1 MAAAAGARRMTT
13 AGPRQGGT
21 QGNPAHQHMEKFLER
36 VDGPGEPW
44 KEEQICIFVSICEI
58 CEICEVC

>member
-21 QGNPAHQHMEKFLER
+21 QGNPAHQHMGKFFLER

-44 KEEQICIFVSICEI
+44 KEEQICIFVSICEFVDMI
-58 CEICEVC
+58 QF